1 MQVFSIQWVA
11 ISICGSEA
19 LAIWGNLVASRGM
32 LRDFSHEGCKLAA
45 TMQRD

>member
-1 MQVFSIQWVA
+1 
-11 ISICGSEA
+11 
-19 LAIWGNLVASRGM
+19 LVASRGM